1 MMTPEQRYLF
11 DVTGYLHLKNVI
23 RDEELKA
30 AQEAAD
36 TYINTSPEELP
47 PDFDSSGKHL
57 PNGFAFSR
65 ALEALAMHP
74 ASWPIIKELT
84 DNKPQLARGTMI
96 ADRIG
101 VPEGGDAL
109 RLHSAREDF
118 GRDRN
123 CFENRN
129 GKIYCDDFVVFPYLT
144 DVYPGDGGL
153 LVVPGSHKAEFDR
166 PEHIFN
172 NGTIDDEDAIPPGV
186 ENITPKAG
194 DIVIISELLTHGALP
209 WKPKDRY
216 RCFLVLRYRPQ
227 DRGESRVP
235 EEVRKRLAP
244 ETLELVSQ
252 ADINHV
258 KEIVKQDVVRLTQG
272 D

>member
-11 DVTGYLHLKNVI
+11 DVTGYLHIENAVSG
-23 RDEELKA
+23 EALKA
-30 AQEAAD
+30 AQAAAD
-36 TYINTSPEELP
+36 AYINASPGDLP
-47 PDFDSSGKHL
+47 PGFDSSGKHL

-65 ALEALAMHP
+65 ALEALTMLP
-74 ASWPIIKELT
+74 ATWPIIKELT
-84 DNKPQLARGTMI
+84 DNRPQLARGTMI
-96 ADRIG
+96 ADRAG
-101 VPEGGDAL
+101 LVESEEAL
-109 RLHSAREDF
+109 RLHCAREDY

-129 GKIYCDDFVVFPYLT
+129 GRIYCDDFVVFPYLT
-144 DVYPGDGGL
+144 DVHPGDGGL
-153 LVVPGSHKAEFDR
+153 LVVPGSHKAEFER

-172 NGTIDDEDAIPPGV
+172 NGTIDDVNQIPRGV

-194 DIVIISELLTHGALP
+194 DAVIISELLTHGALP

-235 EEVRKRLAP
+235 EEVRERLAP
-244 ETLELVSQ
+244 ETLELI
-252 ADINHV
+252 ARATPAHIKKIV
-258 KEIVKQDVVRLTQG
+258 KEDVVTLT
-272 D
+272 

>member
-1 MMTPEQRYLF
+1 MMTSEQRYLF
-11 DVTGYLHLKNVI
+11 DVTGYLHLENAI
-23 RDEELKA
+23 QGEELKA

-36 TYINTSPEELP
+36 TYINTPTEELP
-47 PDFDSSGKHL
+47 SGFDSSGKHL

-65 ALEALAMHP
+65 DLEALTLHP
-74 ASWPIIKELT
+74 ASWQIIKELT

-109 RLHSAREDF
+109 RLHCAREDY

-129 GKIYCDDFVVFPYLT
+129 GRIYCDDFVVFPYLT
-144 DVYPGDGGL
+144 DVHAGDGGL
-153 LVVPGSHKAEFDR
+153 LIVPGSHKAEFDR

-172 NGTIDDEDAIPPGV
+172 NGTIDDVDNIPPGV

-194 DIVIISELLTHGALP
+194 DILIISELLTHGALP
-209 WKPKDRY
+209 WIPKDRY

-235 EEVRKRLAP
+235 PEVRERLAP
-244 ETLELVSQ
+244 ETLELISR
-252 ADINHV
+252 ADTTHT
-258 KEIVKQDVVRLTQG
+258 KEIVKKDVVRLS
-272 D
+272 

>member
-11 DVTGYLHLKNVI
+11 DVTGYLHLENAI
-23 RDEELKA
+23 QGEELKA
-30 AQEAAD
+30 AQVAAD
-36 TYINTSPEELP
+36 TYINTPTEELP
-47 PDFDSSGKHL
+47 DGFDSSGKHL

-65 ALEALAMHP
+65 ALEALALHP
-74 ASWPIIKELT
+74 ASWQIIRELT

-109 RLHSAREDF
+109 RLHCAREDY

-144 DVYPGDGGL
+144 DVNPGDGGL
-153 LVVPGSHKAEFDR
+153 LIVPGSHKAEYDR
-166 PEHIFN
+166 PKHIFN
-172 NGTIDDEDAIPPGV
+172 NGTIDDVDNIPIGV

-194 DIVIISELLTHGALP
+194 DILIISELLTHGALP

-227 DRGESRVP
+227 DRGESRVSP
-235 EEVRKRLAP
+235 EVRERLAP
-244 ETLELVSQ
+244 ETLELISH
-252 ADINHV
+252 ADLSHT
-258 KEIVKQDVVRLTQG
+258 KEIVKKDVVRLT
-272 D
+272 

>member
-23 RDEELKA
+23 CGEELKA

-36 TYINTSPEELP
+36 TYINASPDELP
-47 PDFDSSGKHL
+47 SGFDSSGKHL

-65 ALEALAMHP
+65 ALEALTMHP
-74 ASWPIIKELT
+74 ASWPVIKELT
-84 DNKPQLARGTMI
+84 DNKPQLFRGTMI
-96 ADRIG
+96 ADRAG
-101 VPEGGDAL
+101 MSESEEAL
-109 RLHSAREDF
+109 RLHCAREDY

-144 DVYPGDGGL
+144 DVHPGDGGL
-153 LVVPGSHKAEFDR
+153 LVIPGSHKAEYDR

-172 NGTIDDEDAIPPGV
+172 NGTIDDVDNIPQGV

-216 RCFLVLRYRPQ
+216 RCILTLRYRPQ

-235 EEVRKRLAP
+235 EELRERLAP
-244 ETLELVSQ
+244 ETLELISR
-252 ADINHV
+252 ADHTHT
-258 KEIVKQDVVRLTQG
+258 KEIVKKDVVRLT
-272 D
+272 

>member
-11 DVTGYLHLKNVI
+11 DVTGYLHLENAI
-23 RDEELKA
+23 QGEELKA

-36 TYINTSPEELP
+36 TYINTPTEELP
-47 PDFDSSGKHL
+47 SGFDSSGKHL

-65 ALEALAMHP
+65 DLEALALHP
-74 ASWPIIKELT
+74 ASWQIIKELT

-109 RLHSAREDF
+109 RLHCAREDY

-129 GKIYCDDFVVFPYLT
+129 GRIYCDDFVVFPYLT
-144 DVYPGDGGL
+144 DVHAGDGGL
-153 LVVPGSHKAEFDR
+153 LIVPGSHKAEFDR
-166 PEHIFN
+166 PERIFN
-172 NGTIDDEDAIPPGV
+172 NGTLDDVDNIPLGV

-194 DIVIISELLTHGALP
+194 DILIISELLTHGALP

-227 DRGESRVP
+227 DRGESRVSS
-235 EEVRKRLAP
+235 EVRERLAP
-244 ETLELVSQ
+244 ETLELISH
-252 ADINHV
+252 ADLSHT
-258 KEIVKQDVVRLTQG
+258 KEIVKKDVVRLF
-272 D
+272 

>member
-23 RDEELKA
+23 ENEKLKA
-30 AQEAAD
+30 AQEAANE
-36 TYINTSPEELP
+36 YINTPTEELP
-47 PDFDSSGKHL
+47 PGFDSSAKNL
-57 PNGFAFSR
+57 PNGFAF
-65 ALEALAMHP
+65 AKPLEALTMHR
-74 ASWPIIKELT
+74 STWPIIKELT
-84 DNKPQLARGTMI
+84 NEKPQLLRGTMI
-96 ADRIG
+96 ADRVG
-101 VPEGGDAL
+101 VPEGGEAL
-109 RLHSAREDF
+109 HLHCAREDF

-129 GKIYCDDFVVFPYLT
+129 GRIYCDDFVVFPYLT
-144 DVYPGDGGL
+144 DVHPGDGGL

-172 NGTIDDEDAIPPGV
+172 NGTIDDVNQIPQGV

-209 WKPKDRY
+209 WQPKDRY

-235 EEVRKRLAP
+235 EEVRGRLAP
-244 ETLELVSQ
+244 ETLELISR
-252 ADINHV
+252 ADNTHT
-258 KEIVKQDVVRLTQG
+258 KEIVKKDVVRLT
-272 D
+272 

>member
-1 MMTPEQRYLF
+1 MTPEQRYFF
-11 DVTGYLHLKNVI
+11 DVTGYLHLENVI
-23 RDEELKA
+23 TGDELKA

-36 TYINTSPEELP
+36 TYINASPEELP
-47 PDFDSSGKHL
+47 DGFDASGKHL

-65 ALEALAMHP
+65 ALEALTMHP
-74 ASWPIIKELT
+74 ATWSIIKELT
-84 DNKPQLARGTMI
+84 NNKPQLARGTMI
-96 ADRIG
+96 ADRVG
-101 VPEGGDAL
+101 VPEGGEAL
-109 RLHSAREDF
+109 RLHCAREDY

-123 CFENRN
+123 CFENRD

-172 NGTIDDEDAIPPGV
+172 NGTIDDVNQIPKGV

-194 DIVIISELLTHGALP
+194 DILIISELLTHGALP
-209 WKPKDRY
+209 WQPKDRY
-216 RCFLVLRYRPQ
+216 RCILTLRYRPQ

-235 EEVRKRLAP
+235 EVVRTRLAP
-244 ETLELVSQ
+244 ETLELISR
-252 ADINHV
+252 ADHNHT
-258 KEIVKQDVVRLTQG
+258 KEIVKKDIITLT
-272 D
+272 

>member
-11 DVTGYLHLKNVI
+11 DVTGYLHLKNAI
-23 RDEELKA
+23 KDEELEA

-36 TYINTSPEELP
+36 RYINASPAELP
-47 PDFDSSGKHL
+47 PGFDSSGKHL
-57 PNGFAFSR
+57 PNGVAFSR
-65 ALEALAMHP
+65 ALEALALHP
-74 ASWPIIKELT
+74 ASWPVIKELT

-101 VPEGGDAL
+101 VPEGGEAL
-109 RLHSAREDF
+109 RLHCAREDY

-144 DVYPGDGGL
+144 DVHPGDGGL
-153 LVVPGSHKAEFDR
+153 LVIPGSHKAEYDR
-166 PEHIFN
+166 PQNIFN
-172 NGTIDDEDAIPPGV
+172 NGTIDDVENIPQGV

-227 DRGESRVP
+227 NRGESRISP
-235 EEVRKRLAP
+235 EVRGRLAP
-244 ETLELVSQ
+244 ETLELIAQ
-252 ADINHV
+252 ADLNHT
-258 KEIVKQDVVRLTQG
+258 KEIVKKDVIRLT
-272 D
+272 

>member
-1 MMTPEQRYLF
+1 MTPEQRYLF

-23 RDEELKA
+23 NEEELKA

-36 TYINTSPEELP
+36 TYINVSPEELP
-47 PDFDSSGKHL
+47 SGFDSSGKHL
-57 PNGFAFSR
+57 PNGFAFSKS
-65 ALEALAMHP
+65 LEALTLHP
-74 ASWPIIKELT
+74 ASWSIIKELT

-96 ADRIG
+96 ADRVG
-101 VPEGGDAL
+101 VPEGGEAL
-109 RLHSAREDF
+109 HLHCAREDF

-129 GKIYCDDFVVFPYLT
+129 GRIYCDDFVVFPYLT
-144 DVYPGDGGL
+144 DVHPGDGGL
-153 LVVPGSHKAEFDR
+153 LIVPGSHKAEFDR

-172 NGTIDDEDAIPPGV
+172 NGTIEDTDQIPHGV

-235 EEVRKRLAP
+235 EEVRQRLSP
-244 ETLELVSQ
+244 ETLELIAS
-252 ADINHV
+252 ADKTHT
-258 KEIVKQDVVRLTQG
+258 KEIVKTDIVRLT
-272 D
+272 

>member
-11 DVTGYLHLKNVI
+11 DVTGYLHLENAI
-23 RDEELKA
+23 QGEELKA
-30 AQEAAD
+30 AQVAAD
-36 TYINTSPEELP
+36 TYINTPTEELP
-47 PDFDSSGKHL
+47 DGFDSSGKHL

-65 ALEALAMHP
+65 ALEALALHP
-74 ASWPIIKELT
+74 ASWQIIRELT

-109 RLHSAREDF
+109 RLHCAREDY

-129 GKIYCDDFVVFPYLT
+129 GTIYCDDFVVFPYLT

-153 LVVPGSHKAEFDR
+153 LIVPGSHKAEYDR
-166 PEHIFN
+166 PKHIFN
-172 NGTIDDEDAIPPGV
+172 NGTIDDVDNIPLGV

-194 DIVIISELLTHGALP
+194 DILIIFRTFNA
-209 WKPKDRY
+209 
-216 RCFLVLRYRPQ
+216 RCV
-227 DRGESRVP
+227 
-235 EEVRKRLAP
+235 
-244 ETLELVSQ
+244 TLETDRPVSLLP
-252 ADINHV
+252 
-258 KEIVKQDVVRLTQG
+258 RLTLQTPRQRRKPRANRG
-272 D
+272 KRTFSTRNIGTHLPR